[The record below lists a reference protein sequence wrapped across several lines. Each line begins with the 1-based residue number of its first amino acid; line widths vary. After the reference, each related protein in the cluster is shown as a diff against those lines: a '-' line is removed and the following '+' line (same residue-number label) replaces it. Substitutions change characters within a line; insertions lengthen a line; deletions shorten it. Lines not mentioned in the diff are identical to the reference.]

1 MNRPSLLSLALA
13 LPAFLVQSAAAADAL
28 PPASQWTPQETV
40 LTLEISRPEALL
52 DALLSPKLA
61 EAVAAVPA
69 YQQLQATPKFREF
82 VGIITHLETQL
93 GTDWRSALRK
103 LLGGGVEFAAGT
115 GGETLLSV
123 DAQDAKMLEQLHD
136 IFRAIVTGQAG
147 QQGRVSS
154 REHGGV
160 TAWSFGPQDSHSI
173 VGNRLLLANRP
184 RVLDAVLDLRAQ
196 PSGKGLA
203 SSPFYQAAKKAVGPD
218 AVGLAF
224 INMQALKQNP
234 GLQQALASGAN
245 PLTALLF
252 AHQGKTLQ
260 QANWV
265 AIGFYVR
272 GDQLTL
278 KVVTDGPAPDP
289 AGPAGFA
296 TPRKPGEGILPN
308 LDVPGRI
315 AALSIYRDLHGFYAA
330 KDALFPER
338 TSGLIFFE
346 NMMGIFFSGMN
357 LTEEVMGETQPEV
370 RVVVAAQQYD
380 PALGTPAVQFPGF
393 AAVFRLRHPQVFGPV
408 VEEAWQKAL
417 GLVNFTRGQKALP
430 GLVIDRPTYGD
441 AQFSVASFRP
451 PSKTDPAGLDARYNF
466 RPSLARVGDYL
477 VLSSTDSLAKELI
490 GALKKE
496 AADRPAPSKTDHSL
510 LDLDGKQLTAIL
522 NANRESMVRKS
533 MVDKGSNRAQAEAE
547 TGLLFVVLDTLKQVR
562 LSLGNEGGHP
572 QAKLEL
578 KLKVPETKRSIA
590 TR

>member
-1 MNRPSLLSLALA
+1 MNTTPLLSFALGLASFIMPSVA
-13 LPAFLVQSAAAADAL
+13 SADAL
-28 PPASQWTPQETV
+28 PPASQWTPQESV
-40 LTLEISRPEALL
+40 LALEIFRP
-52 DALLSPKLA
+52 DALLNPLLGPKLA
-61 EAVAAVPA
+61 DAVATVPA
-69 YQQLQATPKFREF
+69 YQHWQATPQSRVFM
-82 VGIITHLETQL
+82 GIIKHLETQL

-103 LLGGGVEFAAGT
+103 LLGDGIEFAAGA
-115 GGETLLSV
+115 GGETFLSV
-123 DAQDAKMLEQLHD
+123 DAQDAKMLERLHD
-136 IFRAIVTGQAG
+136 IFRGIVTGKQGQA
-147 QQGRVSS
+147 SS

-184 RVLDAVLDLRAQ
+184 RMLDAVLDLRAK
-196 PSGKGLA
+196 PGGRSLA

-218 AVGLAF
+218 AVGMAF
-224 INMQALKQNP
+224 INMQTLKKNP
-234 GLQQALASGAN
+234 GLKEALTRGAN

-252 AHQGKTLQ
+252 AHQGKTLE

-265 AIGFYVR
+265 AIGIFVQ
-272 GDQLTL
+272 GEQVTL
-278 KVVTDGPAPDP
+278 KLVTDGPVPDP

-308 LDVPGRI
+308 LDVSGRI

-346 NMMGIFFSGMN
+346 NMMGIFFSGLN

-380 PALGTPAVQFPGF
+380 PTPGTPSVQFPGF
-393 AAVFRLRHPQVFGPV
+393 AAVIRLRHPQVFGPV
-408 VEEAWQKAL
+408 VEEAWQKAV

-451 PSKTDPAGLDARYNF
+451 PSKTDPAGLDVRYNF

-477 VLSSTDSLAKELI
+477 ILSSTDSLTKELM
-490 GALKKE
+490 GALKNESANK
-496 AADRPAPSKTDHSL
+496 PAPSNTDHSL
-510 LDLDGKQLTAIL
+510 FELDGRQLTAIL
-522 NANRESMVRKS
+522 AANRESMVRKS
-533 MVDKGSNRAQAEAE
+533 MVDKGSTRAQAEAE
-547 TGLLFVVLDTLKQVR
+547 TGLLFVVLETLDQVR
-562 LSLGNEGGHP
+562 LTLGNEAGHP

-578 KLKVPETKRSIA
+578 KLKVPGTKRAVA